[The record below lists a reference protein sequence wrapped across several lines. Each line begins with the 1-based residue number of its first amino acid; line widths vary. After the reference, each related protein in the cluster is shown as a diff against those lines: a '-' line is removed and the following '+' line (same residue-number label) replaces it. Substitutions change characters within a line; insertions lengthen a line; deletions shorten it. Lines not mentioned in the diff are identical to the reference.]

1 MAAQADLKLDTTNSN
16 AITYCTE
23 ELGFTILGGI
33 RMDGLD
39 RLRVTIRIEVI
50 NRKFEHYMNNADL
63 AALPVNHNLD
73 LYNDVQ
79 VEKLIRKTA
88 ERLEVGTLQIAKA
101 IADITR
107 QLELYRLLQ
116 IEQQN
121 TRAEKQK
128 KILNKDEREE
138 GLNFLMQ
145 SGLLKRTND
154 LIGKSGVIGEEK
166 NRLRMFIIFLTR
178 LMENPLHII
187 SFGSSGA
194 GKSHLQEKVAELV
207 PEEDKVPSTSF
218 TSNALYYMG
227 EYDLQHKIILI
238 EDMDGAEP
246 VLYALRELY
255 SKKQIIKLVPQKDSK
270 GVTRTVTFKV
280 KGPVTVAGCTTQE
293 RVYEDNA
300 NRSFLIYIDESKEQD
315 EAIMNY
321 QRKKSAGKIN
331 VAEENR
337 IKEFFQNMQRI
348 MQPVQVR
355 NPYAEFLKIPQ
366 EVFKPRRSHAHY
378 LAFIEAV
385 TFFKQ
390 YQREKKTDPVTG
402 EVYIET
408 TLEDIEEANE
418 LMKDILL
425 RKADELSGA
434 CRDYFEK
441 LKEVLQQQQVSTFTN
456 KEIKK
461 FFRNISITTVK
472 RYNLELLQSSY
483 IKRNENKKTK
493 AYHFE
498 IVSYEEYQ
506 QLQNSIAGV
515 LDDILNALKAQQPIS
530 AQSNNE
536 PMQPNTGKDITAS
549 AQKPMG
555 KHKRGKK
562 RGSNNEQQEAA

>member
-1 MAAQADLKLDTTNSN
+1 MQENKIDTTNPN
-16 AITYCTE
+16 AITYITE

-33 RMDGLD
+33 RLDGLD
-39 RLRVTIRIEVI
+39 RLRVTMRIEVT
-50 NRKFEHYMNNADL
+50 NRKFEHYQNNPEI

-79 VEKLIRKTA
+79 VEKLIRKAA
-88 ERLEVGTLQIAKA
+88 ERLEVGTLQITKS

-107 QLELYRLLQ
+107 QLELYRLQQLE
-116 IEQQN
+116 EQQ
-121 TRAEKQK
+121 TKTEKQK
-128 KILNKDEREE
+128 KILSPQEQQEAMSFSSE
-138 GLNFLMQ
+138 PH
-145 SGLLKRTND
+145 LLKRTNE

-166 NRLRMFIIFLTR
+166 KRLRMFIIFLSR

-194 GKSHLQEKVAELV
+194 GKSHLQEKVAELI

-246 VLYALRELY
+246 VLYALRELI
-255 SKKQIIKLVPQKDSK
+255 SKKEIIKLVPQKDSK

-315 EAIMNY
+315 ERIMHY
-321 QRKKSAGKIN
+321 QRLRSAGKIDI
-331 VAEENR
+331 AEERR
-337 IKEFFQNMQRI
+337 IKEFLQNVQRI
-348 MQPVQVR
+348 MQPVKVI
-355 NPYAEFLKIPQ
+355 NPYAEFLKIPD
-366 EVFKPRRSHAHY
+366 EVLKPRRSNAHY
-378 LAFIEAV
+378 LNFIEAI

-390 YQREKKTDPVTG
+390 HQREKKTDPVTG

-418 LMKDILL
+418 LMKDVLL

-434 CRDYFEK
+434 TRNYFEQ
-441 LKEVLQQQQVSTFTN
+441 LKELLKEQKQSTFTN
-456 KEIKK
+456 KDIRKAL
-461 FFRNISITTVK
+461 RLPGTTVR
-472 RYNLELLQSSY
+472 RYNNELLQNGY
-483 IKRNENKKTK
+483 IKLQESNPAGVGASKKK
-493 AYHFE
+493 GYLFE
-498 IVSYEEYQ
+498 IVSYEEYT
-506 QLQNSIAGV
+506 QLQNSISTV
-515 LDDILNALKAQQPIS
+515 LDNILDKLRATKPPVSQTLNGSMKPKPVKPS
-530 AQSNNE
+530 AVVSQ
-536 PMQPNTGKDITAS
+536 
-549 AQKPMG
+549 
-555 KHKRGKK
+555 
-562 RGSNNEQQEAA
+562 